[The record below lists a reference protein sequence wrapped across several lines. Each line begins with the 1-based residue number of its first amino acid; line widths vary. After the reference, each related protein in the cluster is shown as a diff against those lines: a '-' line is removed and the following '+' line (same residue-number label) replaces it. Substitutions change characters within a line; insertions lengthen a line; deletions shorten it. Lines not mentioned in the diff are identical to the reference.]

1 MSSPLAGSPSQD
13 VAPGPEASGRA
24 AMAVVRGLVVRF
36 ALMAGFVAMLLYFT
50 WQTPLFLTRGNLI
63 TIAQASAVLL
73 VVAVPMTVLVIMG
86 LVDLSIGSILAI
98 TAVSV
103 GLLINGGTHWTLA
116 ALAGIALGAAIGAFN
131 GALVCYLR
139 LSPIVVTL
147 GMLQLLRGAT
157 MYLTERPPSS
167 FGEGMALLGRGIWMS
182 LPVPV
187 WIALAVFA
195 LGAFYLYVSVP
206 GRHTYAIG
214 TNAQAAFLSGVR
226 TQAMP
231 TIAYAVTGAATGLG
245 GVLVAARLDS
255 APPATVG
262 QGFELQV
269 LTAVLLGGV
278 AFTGGRGT
286 MAGALLGV
294 VFLGVLQNGL
304 VLLDVSSYGQQLS
317 TGIALVA
324 AAALDEIGLRQ
335 GRVRAIVQR
344 PR

>member
-1 MSSPLAGSPSQD
+1 MTSE
-13 VAPGPEASGRA
+13 APGWQGVSVLRS
-24 AMAVVRGLVVRF
+24 LVVRF
-36 ALMAGFVAMLLYFT
+36 ALIAGFIGMSVYFAL
-50 WQTPLFLTRGNLI
+50 QTPHFLTRGNLAI
-63 TIAQASAVLL
+63 IAQASAVLL

-86 LVDLSIGSILAI
+86 LVDLSVGSILAI
-98 TAVSV
+98 AAVTV
-103 GLLINGGTHWTLA
+103 GLLINRGLPWVPA
-116 ALAGIALGAAIGAFN
+116 AFVGVVLGAAIGAFN
-131 GALVCYLR
+131 GTLVCHFR

-157 MYLTERPPSS
+157 MYLTEHPPSD
-167 FGEGMALLGRGIWMS
+167 FGEGMALLGRGLWLS

-187 WIALAVFA
+187 WIAVAVFA
-195 LGAFYLYVSVP
+195 LGAFFLYVCVA

-226 TQAMP
+226 TKALP
-231 TIAYAVTGAATGLG
+231 LLAYTATGAAAGLG

-262 QGFELQV
+262 LGFELQV

-304 VLLDVSSYGQQLS
+304 VLLDVSSYGQQFS
-317 TGIALVA
+317 TGVALVL

-335 GRVRAIVQR
+335 GRLRSIVRRQA
-344 PR
+344 